1 MVVEGLGGSSL
12 PQCIVTEEG
21 GIRRWGGGESGSI
34 SQTTDGGGGGHAPM
48 VSTLQA

>member
-21 GIRRWGGGESGSI
+21 GSQEMGWRVRCEGRFQSSRIGLSI
-34 SQTTDGGGGGHAPM
+34 HYDLCALG
-48 VSTLQA
+48 